1 MDESGDLVWSS
12 SCKLRWHCRRWID
25 SSSMMLL
32 QWESGTCCSGLRVD
46 GKRLQEGGA
55 RIAVLMGMI
64 EKHVAGDLVFAFSD
78 MDR

>member
-1 MDESGDLVWSS
+1 
-12 SCKLRWHCRRWID
+12 
-25 SSSMMLL
+25 MMLL
-32 QWESGTCCSGLRVD
+32 QWESGACYSGFRVD